1 MAAMVPIALFG
12 WIPLILILFALL
24 PARRAVLTAFIVGWL
39 FLPMSSFKIPGLP
52 DYNKITATNLG
63 VLVAALLFDSG
74 RMMKFRPRWFDLP
87 ALVFCVS
94 PFFSSLTN
102 NLGAYDGISAIAFN
116 LFLWGI
122 PYFIGRVYFNDL
134 TAMRELAIAIF
145 AGAMLYV
152 PLCLYEMRMSPQLH
166 RQVYGFM
173 QQTFRESKRWG
184 GYRPAVFLQHGLA
197 VGMFMCTAALAGWW
211 MWRSGAV
218 KRIKS
223 IPMGLAAVG
232 VLGTALLCKS
242 TGAVV
247 LLAAGLMVLYL
258 AVKMRTAVPFLCLV
272 LFTPIYIGARMSGL
286 WSREQLMNLTGDVIG
301 TDRADSLGMR
311 LRNEDQLTAK
321 ALQRPMFG
329 WGRWGRNQIVDEET
343 GKHTVTDGMWVILIG
358 QAGMAGLVSFTLLL
372 LLPVGMLW
380 YGCPARFWGQPAIAP
395 AAAMTLLLVIHM
407 IDNLFNAMPNPIFML
422 AAGGLPQVAAICA
435 AACAA
440 AKAPP
445 AQAPSTRLVPQA
457 ALRRI

>member
-1 MAAMVPIALFG
+1 MTALAAIALFG
-12 WIPLILILFALL
+12 WIPLILFLFALL
-24 PARRAVLTAFIVGWL
+24 PARRAVLSAFIIGWL

-74 RMMKFRPRWFDLP
+74 KVLKFRPKWFDLP

-94 PFFSSLTN
+94 PLFSSVAN
-102 NLGAYDGISAIAFN
+102 NLGAYDGISAIVFN

-122 PYFIGRVYFNDL
+122 PYFVGRVYFSDIEG
-134 TAMRELAIAIF
+134 MRELAIGIF
-145 AGAMLYV
+145 VGAMLYV
-152 PLCLYEMRMSPQLH
+152 PLCLYEIRMSPQLH
-166 RQVYGFM
+166 KQVYGFM

-184 GYRPAVFLQHGLA
+184 GYRPVVFLQHGLA

-211 MWRSGAV
+211 MWRSGVV

-223 IPMGLAAVG
+223 IPMGLAVVG

-242 TGAVV
+242 TGAIV
-247 LLAAGLMVLYL
+247 LLGAGVAALYL
-258 AVKMRTAVPFLCLV
+258 TVKLRTAAPFLCLA
-272 LFTPIYIGARMSGL
+272 LFAPIYIGARMGGWSG
-286 WSREQLMNLTGDVIG
+286 QQMVNLTGDVIG
-301 TDRADSLGMR
+301 MDRAQSIAMR
-311 LRNEDQLTAK
+311 LRNEDQLAAK
-321 ALQRPMFG
+321 AMQRPMFG
-329 WGRWGRNQIVDEET
+329 WGRWGRNQIIDDET

-358 QAGMAGLVSFTLLL
+358 QAGLVGLISFTLLL

-380 YGCPARFWGQPAIAP
+380 YGTPARFWGQPAIAP
-395 AAAMTLLLVIHM
+395 AVAMAVLLAIHM

-440 AKAPP
+440 ASSRAAAP
-445 AQAPSTRLVPQA
+445 APQLMARPV
-457 ALRRI
+457 LRRI